1 MDLNKL
7 SKEQLAV
14 AEKIFIAA
22 QKHGL
27 NPDFVL
33 PMVMQESGFNQ
44 SAVSKDKNKN
54 PVAFGVMQIT
64 PATAKTYKCDDLN
77 DMDQN
82 INCGMRILADLS
94 SKPNIGNDPYKVL
107 AGYNAGPDTKF
118 FTTGEIKDLPKET
131 LNHME
136 SVANHYGG
144 ELPDV
149 LSGTQEETKTT
160 EGVPDTAEPKEVP
173 TGSAEVERNH
183 WPEMLAGAGVGAKVA
198 GSVESTRQAI
208 PFVQNVLTRM
218 AGNVPNPNA
227 TATRPS
233 LQRYLNSQISPNLR
247 MPLTELEKVTG
258 GNKIRTM
265 SEVQNALKAIQ
276 EVKSERVAK
285 TASVDPKT
293 GTPRQIFTQTE
304 ARPAVDLS
312 KFEHTPTLATRATDE
327 LSRGAEFVRGALP
340 SVARVG
346 VGALGGALAGRQLYD
361 AFDQYKKEGQGWN
374 LHMPSARNASQ
385 IASGVGGAL
394 GTLPFGVTQAAGLA
408 LQAPEVIGQLNDADV
423 AQNAQAVADYN
434 RSMKNLPAQPTEQ
447 EIEQYRQMGPA
458 RNMRLGIRR

>member
-1 MDLNKL
+1 MTTLAEYNNNPGNIRPAKGVKYEGLIGVDDKGFAIFEAPKYGQQALINDITYKLGKGGIKTPDEFVNMYSPKGDENSEESRDNYKIYIAQMLGLKSTNDPFPENSVDRL
-7 SKEQLAV
+7 SKAIANFEGGTWQKKADDEQ
-14 AEKIFIAA
+14 
-22 QKHGL
+22 
-27 NPDFVL
+27 
-33 PMVMQESGFNQ
+33 
-44 SAVSKDKNKN
+44 
-54 PVAFGVMQIT
+54 
-64 PATAKTYKCDDLN
+64 
-77 DMDQN
+77 
-82 INCGMRILADLS
+82 
-94 SKPNIGNDPYKVL
+94 
-107 AGYNAGPDTKF
+107 
-118 FTTGEIKDLPKET
+118 
-131 LNHME
+131 
-136 SVANHYGG
+136 
-144 ELPDV
+144 
-149 LSGTQEETKTT
+149 TT
-160 EGVPDTAEPKEVP
+160 EDVADTAEPKEVP

-198 GSVESTRQAI
+198 GSVESGRQAI

-227 TATRPS
+227 PATRPS

-247 MPLTELEKVTG
+247 MPLTELEKVAG
-258 GNKIRTM
+258 VDKIRTM

-327 LSRGAEFVRGALP
+327 LARGAEFVRGALP

-361 AFDQYKKEGQGWN
+361 AFDQYKKEGKGWN

-408 LQAPEVIGQLNDADV
+408 LQAPEIIGQLNDADV
-423 AQNAQAVADYN
+423 AQNFQAVADYN
-434 RSMKNLPAQPTEQ
+434 RSMKNLPAQPTES
-447 EIEQYRQMGPA
+447 EIDIYRQMEPA
-458 RNMRLGIRR
+458 RNTRLGIRR